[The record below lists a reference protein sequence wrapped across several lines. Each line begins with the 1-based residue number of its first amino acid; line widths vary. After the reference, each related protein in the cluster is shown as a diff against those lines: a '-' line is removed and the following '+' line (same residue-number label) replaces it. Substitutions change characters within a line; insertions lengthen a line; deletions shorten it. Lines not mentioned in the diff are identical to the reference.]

1 MTWHILIIQWDAFWQ
16 LQEIIGVTLLLNY
29 VFYVCVWCRVEGN
42 SVFLEI
48 IAQTRLS
55 FETFVIPSDINDN
68 NTAKRILR
76 HHQGKKNRQK
86 KKKALDLAMRKKLL
100 F

>member
-48 IAQTRLS
+48 LRKQDYLLRRSLS
-55 FETFVIPSDINDN
+55 LLISMTI
-68 NTAKRILR
+68 T
-76 HHQGKKNRQK
+76 QQK
-86 KKKALDLAMRKKLL
+86 E